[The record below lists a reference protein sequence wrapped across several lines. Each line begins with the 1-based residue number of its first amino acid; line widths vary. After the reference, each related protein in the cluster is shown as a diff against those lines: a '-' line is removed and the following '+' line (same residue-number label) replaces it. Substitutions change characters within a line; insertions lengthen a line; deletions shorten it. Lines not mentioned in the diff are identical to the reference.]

1 MDVEHSVQTTNNAT
15 ACGVVD
21 FAVQL
26 RDPKQF
32 NLKFGSHFVLDG
44 REYSQAKKIN
54 LATSLERYRATWPQQ
69 P

>member
-1 MDVEHSVQTTNNAT
+1 MDVEHSVQTTNNAA

-32 NLKFGSHFVLDG
+32 NLKLGLTSCRMD
-44 REYSQAKKIN
+44 ENTAKLRKS
-54 LATSLERYRATWPQQ
+54 TSLERYRATWPQQ